1 MKQIIT
7 IIGIS
12 GLAFCSCNNTEP
24 SAKYDTIPEPGLE
37 NLPAVT
43 DIKTVLPQAG
53 YVELIEMNC
62 TPCHSLRYIE
72 MQPLLT
78 YKTWEKT
85 IDKMIAAYGA
95 PIRDTI
101 TKRNIINYLYA
112 IKGKSEH

>member
-1 MKQIIT
+1 MKRVIAIVRF
-7 IIGIS
+7 S
-12 GLAFCSCNNTEP
+12 VLAFCSCSNAEP
-24 SAKYDTIPEPGLE
+24 SARLDRLPEPDSE
-37 NLPAVT
+37 NQPAVT
-43 DIKTVLPQAG
+43 DIQTVLPQAG
-53 YVELIEMNC
+53 NVELIEMNC

-72 MQPLLT
+72 MQPALS

-85 IDKMIAAYGA
+85 VDKMISAYGA